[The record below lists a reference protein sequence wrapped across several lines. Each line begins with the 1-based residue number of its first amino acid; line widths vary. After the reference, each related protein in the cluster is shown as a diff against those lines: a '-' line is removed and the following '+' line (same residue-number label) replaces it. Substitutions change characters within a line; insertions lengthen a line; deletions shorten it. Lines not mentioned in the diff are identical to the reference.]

1 MKYLAINIVFYMS
14 NIFDLYNF
22 YKELELKN
30 S

>member
-30 S
+30 P